1 MELLVYWYMVRLV
14 QVKFKALELMY
25 ELKLLQV
32 CIVTSNKA
40 DGTIGS
46 LVHGTLGSGEES

>member
-1 MELLVYWYMVRLV
+1 MELLVHWYMIRLA

-32 CIVTSNKA
+32 YKA
-40 DGTIGS
+40 HGTIGS
-46 LVHGTLGSGEES
+46 LLHSSLGSGEES